1 MKKGRLLLVTGRIKK
16 VSSILKHFVSL
27 FILNSVY
34 LINRLLKRHESVY
47 KEGTQVCRQVVR
59 WTGFIWR
66 VINQ

>member
-16 VSSILKHFVSL
+16 VSINFETLCVALYTKLRVF
-27 FILNSVY
+27 
-34 LINRLLKRHESVY
+34 NRLLKRHESVY

-59 WTGFIWR
+59 WTGFIRR

>member
-16 VSSILKHFVSL
+16 VSINFETLCVALYTKLRVF
-27 FILNSVY
+27 
-34 LINRLLKRHESVY
+34 NRLLKRHESVY

-59 WTGFIWR
+59 WTGLIRR